1 MFSAMRDK
9 AVEMAVRQLIQKTTR
24 AVKDLKGLAINVPK
38 KTFSVKLELAGEA
51 EPLVVTG
58 SYELMVDKDKTMLLP
73 ANIQTSKE
81 WVTILAAE
89 LLKGRSFEVP
99 AMARNFL

>member
-1 MFSAMRDK
+1 
-9 AVEMAVRQLIQKTTR
+9 
-24 AVKDLKGLAINVPK
+24 
-38 KTFSVKLELAGEA
+38 
-51 EPLVVTG
+51 
-58 SYELMVDKDKTMLLP
+58 MVDKDKTMLLP